1 MKRIHMDIIEKE
13 LEKRR
18 STIAKE
24 VEFLFNANMKFTDW
38 DVPEADDNEAAILLI
53 KIIKEEV
60 AKIEA
65 DIEAGKYENY

>member
-1 MKRIHMDIIEKE
+1 MDAVKKE
-13 LEKRR
+13 LESRR
-18 STIAKE
+18 KEIAKG
-24 VEFLFNANMKFTDW
+24 VELLFKANMKITDW
-38 DVPEADDNEAAILLI
+38 DVPEADDNEAAKLLI